1 MTASGVFN
9 RPGHLQ
15 KCEAFSVTRTI
26 PEQTVTLESAP
37 RAQSAA
43 AISAL
48 QGLDSFKV
56 LTECPLIVML
66 LFQLYPKYIQENI
79 PLLTPLMMG
88 GLALHAPILAHK
100 LQRNRYKEF
109 IACQVKTLSFL
120 TYLLRGFSELM
131 KPYEA
136 AISKAV
142 ITLMIACPGDAI
154 STRKELLVATRHILA
169 TEFRRGFYQHIDTL
183 LDENVL
189 IGVGHP
195 SRDTL
200 RPLAFSTLADLV
212 HHVRAE
218 LSISQLS
225 CVVLLFSR
233 NLHDPALPLNVQ
245 TTSVRLLLNL
255 VDFIFHSGGSEK
267 ANGKRL
273 LVHIMKTMV
282 AKFDTLRFHMIQ
294 INYSVQRPGC
304 NMMCRQ
310 LNFSKCN
317 STTGRTESSPITTT
331 SDSTPT
337 DGMADVRPLIQTLIR
352 GLKTVIWCISHYSRS
367 SKPKPNNLSEQGSGK
382 TRGVAWRIRF
392 TCEHQPTTTS
402 RIPFPTTRPKLLVS
416 SSIGD

>member
-1 MTASGVFN
+1 M
-9 RPGHLQ
+9 
-15 KCEAFSVTRTI
+15 I
-26 PEQTVTLESAP
+26 PYSTKMCS
-37 RAQSAA
+37 
-43 AISAL
+43 
-48 QGLDSFKV
+48 
-56 LTECPLIVML
+56 
-66 LFQLYPKYIQENI
+66 
-79 PLLTPLMMG
+79 
-88 GLALHAPILAHK
+88 LALVIQAET
-100 LQRNRYKEF
+100 RF
-109 IACQVKTLSFL
+109 DLSHF
-120 TYLLRGFSELM
+120 
-131 KPYEA
+131 
-136 AISKAV
+136 
-142 ITLMIACPGDAI
+142 
-154 STRKELLVATRHILA
+154 RHW
-169 TEFRRGFYQHIDTL
+169 R
-183 LDENVL
+183 
-189 IGVGHP
+189 
-195 SRDTL
+195 
-200 RPLAFSTLADLV
+200 LV

-352 GLKTVIWCISHYSRS
+352 GLKTVIWCISHYSQV
-367 SKPKPNNLSEQGSGK
+367 KAQAHNLSEQGEQG
-382 TRGVAWRIRF
+382 GA
-392 TCEHQPTTTS
+392 CESDTHANISQQ
-402 RIPFPTTRPKLLVS
+402 RLLVFPFPPR
-416 SSIGD
+416 GRNY